1 MRHHAST
8 IDRVDDARRRDGEL
22 AVAVG
27 HEGRVLE
34 DGLLA
39 AAARALEEDL
49 RVRVVGHDGPAA
61 GLDRGRAEGE
71 LVGDRHDLVRD
82 DDGDAEGLGDLLELG
97 QVAIQR
103 LLALVVASTDA
114 SSPLTT
120 NGINF
125 IDKN

>member
-1 MRHHAST
+1 MVVAPCASTTEVTDRTST

-49 RVRVVGHDGPAA
+49 RVRVVGHDRPAA
-61 GLDRGRAEGE
+61 GLDLGRAERE
-71 LVGDRHDLVRD
+71 LVGDRLRNLL
-82 DDGDAEGLGDLLELG
+82 DALRAERVVGVDEEDAAGGAAVLRRELG
-97 QVAIQR
+97 LDAQR
-103 LLALVVASTDA
+103 
-114 SSPLTT
+114 
-120 NGINF
+120 
-125 IDKN
+125 

>member
-1 MRHHAST
+1 MPLLGTGEGCLRRALCVDGSGRLVRSRSST

-22 AVAVG
+22 AIPIR

-61 GLDRGRAEGE
+61 GLDRERFATRLRSVVDE
-71 LVGDRHDLVRD
+71 VRD
-82 DDGDAEGLGDLLELG
+82 LALRDAE
-97 QVAIQR
+97 R
-103 LLALVVASTDA
+103 L
-114 SSPLTT
+114 
-120 NGINF
+120 
-125 IDKN
+125 

>member
-1 MRHHAST
+1 MRLVRHGRSERRVRSP

-49 RVRVVGHDGPAA
+49 RVRVVGHDGPPTT
-61 GLDRGRAEGE
+61 LDLGRAEGE
-71 LVGDRHDLVRD
+71 LVGD
-82 DDGDAEGLGDLLELG
+82 G
-97 QVAIQR
+97 QGSFKTLR
-103 LLALVVASTDA
+103 R
-114 SSPLTT
+114 
-120 NGINF
+120 F
-125 IDKN
+125 

>member
-1 MRHHAST
+1 MRATKNAST

-49 RVRVVGHDGPAA
+49 RVRVVGHDRPAA
-61 GLDRGRAEGE
+61 GLDLGRAEGE
-71 LVGDRHDLVRD
+71 LVGDGHDLVRD

-97 QVAIQR
+97 QVAVQR
-103 LLALVVASTDA
+103 LLALGEVAS
-114 SSPLTT
+114 PLILGT
-120 NGINF
+120 
-125 IDKN
+125 